1 MLGPRGRNRPPPP
14 RLVGY
19 FGERFD
25 GGCGHCTF
33 CRTGTAVR
41 LPEPRSRPTYPDAA
55 RVARLRAE
63 HETVFAE
70 PRALARFLCG
80 LTSPALTAARLTR
93 HELFG
98 CLGTADFREVLA
110 WARAFVR
117 AADER
122 R

>member
-41 LPEPRSRPTYPDAA
+41 LPEPRSRPTSPDA
-55 RVARLRAE
+55 
-63 HETVFAE
+63 
-70 PRALARFLCG
+70 ARFLCG

-110 WARAFVR
+110 WARAFG
-117 AADER
+117 AHQS
-122 R
+122 